1 MYGIILSAI
10 AEVIKE
16 RYGLDF
22 WKLINPSCG
31 DSIGDSDGTFISRLF
46 YDDELTYQLINNA
59 ERILRSEKYGQLSQL
74 FGERFFELVCD
85 SGYES
90 ILRLLGGNLKDFLD
104 NLDSFHTH
112 LSTTYSRMKPPS
124 FRCSHMYQEEYEEFQ
139 ENSGPEANQNT
150 PNNDNDENNNTNSC
164 KKKRKKIPDKLIL
177 HYYSERAGLE
187 GIVMGMVKAAAR
199 ELFSIGVELTIDKI
213 RLIDQGIDHTE
224 FTITILGP
232 LMPKRNSSSSSNSS
246 QEGLRTSNAS
256 SNTNTSTILNR
267 NKSQQAIPRASKLSL
282 ESNDSISDE
291 QEEEEEQEQEEEQQ
305 QLENIENQPPNVE
318 PESTNF
324 LETSMEFLQQQL
336 MEFWPTSKPVMYE
349 DEEFTYKNVT
359 QLAKSAMTSKVS
371 PLVFAQALPFHLIFD
386 RSLVIRQAGTSILRV
401 IPAINTRRNVKLAD
415 VMHLLEPKCLKG
427 KVSFENILKYKNSVY
442 VFRPDEKQVIS
453 GGHRHLH
460 MDYLRSL
467 KDAEKQSEASS
478 IPMNQLKT
486 TGNHQAGSQLKVT
499 AIKASVIGSIA
510 PAERP
515 INERPINTKRQNP
528 TTIDES
534 LWPSCALPEADIDK
548 YIVKLMGQ
556 MIFMKDKDLM
566 LFICSPSVANLDDLN
581 NTGLFLSD
589 IPLHDATRDLV
600 LLSEQFEAEYKVQEN
615 LTTLT
620 EQLNVMKCELEE
632 EKKKTDRL
640 LYSVLPPT
648 VANELRN
655 NRPVPAKR
663 YQHVSILFS
672 GIVGFT
678 DFCARN
684 SDSSGAIRIVN
695 LLNKIYTTFDVLTE
709 PKRNPFVYKVE
720 TVGDKYMAV
729 SGLPEACD
737 SHARHINKLALDI
750 QDLARTIKLEEYT
763 GIKKGAKDD
772 ENQQIELTQM
782 DQCDHLRVT
791 IGIHC
796 GEVVTGVIG
805 KRTPRYCLFGNTVN
819 LTSRCE
825 TTGKK
830 GAINVSQDVYNLC
843 SKDPN
848 NFDSS
853 FEFTLAGQVNMK
865 GKSEPMRMWYL
876 TRRVI

>member
-1 MYGIILSAI
+1 MKSNTTHFESRIMYGLILTAI
-10 AEVIKE
+10 AEVIKD
-16 RYGLDF
+16 RYGLEY
-22 WKLINPSCG
+22 WKLINPTCS

-59 ERILRSEKYGQLSQL
+59 EKILACEKYGQLSQS

-85 SGYES
+85 SGYEG
-90 ILRLLGGNLKDFLD
+90 ILRLLGGNLKDFLE
-104 NLDSFHTH
+104 NLDSFHAH
-112 LSTTYSRMKPPS
+112 LITTYSRMKPPS
-124 FRCSHMYQEEYEEFQ
+124 FRCSHVYYE
-139 ENSGPEANQNT
+139 SDANISH
-150 PNNDNDENNNTNSC
+150 E
-164 KKKRKKIPDKLIL
+164 KRRKIPDKLIL
-177 HYYSERAGLE
+177 HYYSERDGLE
-187 GIVMGMVKAAAR
+187 GIVMGMVRAAAR
-199 ELFSIGVELTIDKI
+199 ELFSINVDMKI
-213 RLIDQGIDHTE
+213 LRLKHAEPANDHTE
-224 FTITILGP
+224 FTISILGP
-232 LMPKRNSSSSSNSS
+232 VNGDTKMEKQSVQVQGAEATYAKTLHKPSITS
-246 QEGLRTSNAS
+246 Q
-256 SNTNTSTILNR
+256 STIDGQLTQIELLP
-267 NKSQQAIPRASKLSL
+267 KSPPIPATTTMTTTRSTTTTTIARSL
-282 ESNDSISDE
+282 
-291 QEEEEEQEQEEEQQ
+291 Q
-305 QLENIENQPPNVE
+305 
-318 PESTNF
+318 
-324 LETSMEFLQQQL
+324 
-336 MEFWPTSKPVMYE
+336 MYE
-349 DEEFTYKNVT
+349 DEAFTYKNVK
-359 QLAKSAMTSKVS
+359 QLVSAAPISKVS

-386 RSLVIRQAGTSILRV
+386 RNLIIRQAGTSILRV
-401 IPAINTRRNVKLAD
+401 IPALNTKRSVKLGE
-415 VMHLLEPKCLKG
+415 VMHIMEPKCMKG
-427 KVSFENILKYKNSVY
+427 KVNFENILKYKNSIY

-460 MDYLRSL
+460 TDYLKKL
-467 KDAEKQSEASS
+467 KDDQQHSLAGPDAAKCHIDTNESASAAAAKMTTTTTTVPAPAPATTTS
-478 IPMNQLKT
+478 TANKT
-486 TGNHQAGSQLKVT
+486 IISQDGL
-499 AIKASVIGSIA
+499 ISKASKQNIA
-510 PAERP
+510 TSNKENR
-515 INERPINTKRQNP
+515 IMVKNTKL
-528 TTIDES
+528 TSTIDES
-534 LWPSCALPEADIDK
+534 LLQATYELPEADIDK

-556 MIFMKDKDLM
+556 MIYMKDKDLM
-566 LFICSPSVANLDDLN
+566 LFVCSPSVANLDDLN

-615 LTTLT
+615 LTALT
-620 EQLNVMKCELEE
+620 EQLNEMKNELEE
-632 EKKKTDRL
+632 EKNKTDRL

-663 YQHVSILFS
+663 YQNVSILFS
-672 GIVGFT
+672 GIVGFSE
-678 DFCARN
+678 FCARN

-750 QDLARTIKLEEYT
+750 QDLAKTIKLEEYT
-763 GIKKGAKDD
+763 GIKTRSNSDSNSNV
-772 ENQQIELTQM
+772 EMTQM
-782 DQCDHLRVT
+782 DQCEHLRVT

-830 GAINVSQDVYNLC
+830 GTINVSHDVYELC
-843 SKDPN
+843 TKDPN

-853 FEFTLAGQVNMK
+853 FEFTFAGQVNMK